1 MVLYY
6 FQSNYFQFLFNILV
20 ATAFLAGFTLLTLFF
35 NILLLCFRLQHCVPS
50 PFVIYIYI
58 YIYDDDDDDDDA
70 EIVSKRVLPNGLI
83 QAHPSSCKVDN
94 KIEESSQDSHRC
106 GASNEIS
113 DDKINE

>member
-1 MVLYY
+1 MLPPP
-6 FQSNYFQFLFNILV
+6 
-20 ATAFLAGFTLLTLFF
+20 A
-35 NILLLCFRLQHCVPS
+35 LCSFPLC
-50 PFVIYIYI
+50 YIYI
-58 YIYDDDDDDDDA
+58 YIYDDDDDNDDDDDDDA
-70 EIVSKRVLPNGLI
+70 EIVSKWVLPDGLI

>member
-1 MVLYY
+1 MLPPP
-6 FQSNYFQFLFNILV
+6 
-20 ATAFLAGFTLLTLFF
+20 TLCPFP
-35 NILLLCFRLQHCVPS
+35 LCY
-50 PFVIYIYI
+50 IYIYI
-58 YIYDDDDDDDDA
+58 YIYDDDDDDDA

-106 GASNEIS
+106 GASHEIS